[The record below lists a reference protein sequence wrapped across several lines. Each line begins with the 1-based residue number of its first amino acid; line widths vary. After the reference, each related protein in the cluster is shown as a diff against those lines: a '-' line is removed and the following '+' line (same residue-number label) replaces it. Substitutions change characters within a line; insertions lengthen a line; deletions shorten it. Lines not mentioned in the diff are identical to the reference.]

1 MSNSPT
7 VLEKED
13 REKFFN
19 RIVFLP
25 EADRM
30 RIQLAY
36 TLSKYAHRAQVR
48 KEPGPD
54 GKPLRYFEHVRRVAL
69 ILIDDL
75 KIARPEM
82 IITALLH
89 DGIEDTR
96 DLTPDVIEF
105 HFGADVGTLVKLLSK
120 VPKNGYAERLFYFG
134 DWRAMMIKA
143 CDRLDNL
150 RSLGVVPKEFRVKQ
164 LNETRK
170 VYYSIFN
177 RMVEITPSEHANAA
191 SYLRNEILKVT
202 ESVEM

>member
-1 MSNSPT
+1 MPD
-7 VLEKED
+7 KED

-25 EADRM
+25 RDDQM

-36 TLSKYAHRAQVR
+36 TLSKYAHRSQVR
-48 KEPGPD
+48 KELGPD

-69 ILIDDL
+69 VLLDEL
-75 KIARPEM
+75 KLARPEL

-105 HFGADVGTLVKLLSK
+105 HFGAEVGTLVKLLSK
-120 VPKNGYAERLFYFG
+120 VPKEGYAERLHNFG
-134 DWRAMMIKA
+134 DWRALTIKG

-150 RSLGVVPKEFRVKQ
+150 RSLGEASPEFRAKQ
-164 LNETRK
+164 IKETRT
-170 VYYSIFN
+170 VYYPLFN
-177 RMVEITPSEHANAA
+177 RLVEIVRAEHKPTAT
-191 SYLRNEILKVT
+191 YLRDHIMKLT
-202 ESVEM
+202 ESLAP

>member
-1 MSNSPT
+1 MSSVEGASAP
-7 VLEKED
+7 ED
-13 REKFFN
+13 RERFFN
-19 RIVFLP
+19 RIAFLP

-36 TLSKYAHRAQVR
+36 TLAKFAHRAQVR

-69 ILIDDL
+69 VLIDEL

-82 IITALLH
+82 ITAALLH

-120 VPKNGYAERLFYFG
+120 VPKEGFADRLLHFG
-134 DWRAMMIKA
+134 DWRALMIKG

-150 RSLGVVPKEFRVKQ
+150 RSLGAG
-164 LNETRK
+164 TRD
-170 VYYSIFN
+170 
-177 RMVEITPSEHANAA
+177 SESSRSPRRAGYTTRSSTAWSRSHRTSTAGRQRIYATR
-191 SYLRNEILKVT
+191 S
-202 ESVEM
+202 

>member
-1 MSNSPT
+1 MEA
-7 VLEKED
+7 EKED

-19 RIVFLP
+19 RIAFLP
-25 EADRM
+25 EADLM

-69 ILIDDL
+69 VLIDEL
-75 KIARPEM
+75 KIARPEL

-96 DLTPDVIEF
+96 DLTPDMIEF
-105 HFGADVGTLVKLLSK
+105 HFGGDVGTLVKLLSK
-120 VPKNGYAERLFYFG
+120 VPKEGYAERLFHFG
-134 DWRAMMIKA
+134 DWRATVIKA

-150 RSLGVVPKEFRVKQ
+150 RSLGTASREFRAKQ
-164 LNETRK
+164 VNETRR
-170 VYYSIFN
+170 VYYAIFN
-177 RMVEITPSEHANAA
+177 RMVEITPPEHAKAA
-191 SYLRNEILKVT
+191 SYLRDEIMKAT
-202 ESVEM
+202 EAVEL

>member
-1 MSNSPT
+1 ME
-7 VLEKED
+7 VEKED

-25 EADRM
+25 ESDRM

-36 TLSKYAHRAQVR
+36 TLSKFAHRAQVR
-48 KEPGPD
+48 KECGPD

-69 ILIDDL
+69 VLIDEL
-75 KIARPEM
+75 KVARPEM

-96 DLTPDVIEF
+96 DLTPDMIEF

-120 VPKNGYAERLFYFG
+120 VPKEGYAERLIHFG
-134 DWRAMMIKA
+134 DWRALMLKG

-150 RSLGVVPKEFRVKQ
+150 RSLAAASPEFRAKQ
-164 LNETRK
+164 VNETRK
-170 VYYSIFN
+170 VYYAIFN
-177 RMVEITPSEHANAA
+177 RMVDIAPADHAKAA
-191 SYLRNEILKVT
+191 SYLRDEIVKVA
-202 ESVEM
+202 ESVAV